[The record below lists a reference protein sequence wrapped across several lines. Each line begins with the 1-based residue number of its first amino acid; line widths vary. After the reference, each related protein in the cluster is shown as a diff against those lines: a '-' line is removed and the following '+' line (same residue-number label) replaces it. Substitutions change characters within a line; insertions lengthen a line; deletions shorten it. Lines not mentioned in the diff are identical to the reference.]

1 MSYRAIHIPSFLP
14 ASTPYSSLTP
24 SVLPS
29 RNPTLNASAPPIP
42 NTHVIVTITH
52 TAINHV
58 DLLYSK
64 GLHQNNASGLV
75 KPPMTLGLE
84 FAGVV
89 SYVPPPGSPS
99 PSSSSSAASKRNDNG
114 DGNGKSNNTTW
125 KVGDRVWGGTLG
137 SHAEEACV
145 PSSSLRRVPD
155 NVTLESAAGIG
166 AGSAPVSYGALVRCA
181 GIQPGMTVLVH
192 AAAGGLGVSAV
203 QIAYAL
209 GCRVIGTVGS
219 QGKKKALM
227 RDLGPQLVGVVDYSV
242 DGWEKEVVRL
252 AGGEG
257 VDVVYDTVGLVL
269 SSIRCVKFGGS
280 IVIAG
285 FAGREGVM
293 EKVAMN
299 RVLLKNV
306 RLLGYRFGE
315 SGRRIPGETERC
327 WFGTEELMK
336 KGQLKG
342 VTYAVWKGL
351 ERVPE
356 GMEELKGRKV
366 WGKLVVEIKSE
377 DDAVRE
383 AVAVK
388 GKL

>member
-1 MSYRAIHIPSFLP
+1 MSTYLGYHIEKFLP
-14 ASTPYSSLTP
+14 ETTQYGSLTP
-24 SVLPS
+24 SALPS
-29 RNPTLNASAPPIP
+29 RNPNKNSSTKTVPS
-42 NTHVIVTITH
+42 THVVVDITH

-58 DLLYSK
+58 DLLYSR
-64 GLHQNNASGLV
+64 GLHQNNHSGLV
-75 KPPMTLGLE
+75 RPPMTLGLE
-84 FAGVV
+84 FAGIV
-89 SYVPPPGSPS
+89 SYVPPG
-99 PSSSSSAASKRNDNG
+99 ASW
-114 DGNGKSNNTTW
+114 S
-125 KVGDRVWGGTLG
+125 VGDRVWGGTIG

-145 PSSSLRRVPD
+145 PATSLRRVPD

-166 AGSAPVSYGALVRCA
+166 AGSAPVSYGALVRCGQIKA
-181 GIQPGMTVLVH
+181 GMTVLVH

-203 QIAYAL
+203 QIAHAL
-209 GCRVIGTVGS
+209 GCNVIGTVGS
-219 QGKKKALM
+219 QGKKDALM
-227 RDLGPQLVGVVDYSV
+227 KELGDQLTGVVVYDK
-242 DGWEKEVVRL
+242 DGWEKDVVKM

-269 SSIRCVKFGGS
+269 SSIRCVKFGGAV
-280 IVIAG
+280 VIAG
-285 FAGREGVM
+285 FAGRGGVM

-327 WFGTEELMK
+327 WQGTEELMR

-342 VTYAVWKGL
+342 VTYGIWKGL
-351 ERVPE
+351 GRVAE

-366 WGKLVVEIKSE
+366 WGKLVVEVKSE
-377 DDAVRE
+377 VDALKEVASVR
-383 AVAVK
+383 